1 MWYRVL
7 LTQAALLPLLRCNP
21 SATEHRDLFIS
32 CDKDA
37 DRRVSIAELE
47 ACMGSIRGSTSG
59 DSERDTDLNNI
70 LSSGPSLLQRDNYAA
85 LNIMKMFDADRDDV
99 ITLREY
105 QHVLSRSKAGSGSG
119 ADDDYVDVLRA
130 DGSTQRMLLADMFEM
145 AQEPLKDF
153 KMRDNQ
159 LYREESK
166 VNVSLDAVRRDN
178 PSLANMISIGEWSFN
193 QLRKA
198 ADSLVNDR
206 SLVGLVS
213 LPTGGSAV
221 DERTYLKDRKD
232 SLKEEAELIR
242 SDNLFKGDFEV
253 IIQ

>member
-1 MWYRVL
+1 MIY
-7 LTQAALLPLLRCNP
+7 
-21 SATEHRDLFIS
+21 
-32 CDKDA
+32 
-37 DRRVSIAELE
+37 
-47 ACMGSIRGSTSG
+47 
-59 DSERDTDLNNI
+59 
-70 LSSGPSLLQRDNYAA
+70 
-85 LNIMKMFDADRDDV
+85 
-99 ITLREY
+99 
-105 QHVLSRSKAGSGSG
+105 
-119 ADDDYVDVLRA
+119 
-130 DGSTQRMLLADMFEM
+130 STQRMLLADMFAM
-145 AQEPLKDF
+145 THGPLKDF

-166 VNVSLDAVRRDN
+166 VNVSLDAVRRNN

-198 ADSLVNDR
+198 ADSLVNDG

>member
-1 MWYRVL
+1 MIY
-7 LTQAALLPLLRCNP
+7 
-21 SATEHRDLFIS
+21 
-32 CDKDA
+32 
-37 DRRVSIAELE
+37 
-47 ACMGSIRGSTSG
+47 
-59 DSERDTDLNNI
+59 
-70 LSSGPSLLQRDNYAA
+70 
-85 LNIMKMFDADRDDV
+85 
-99 ITLREY
+99 
-105 QHVLSRSKAGSGSG
+105 
-119 ADDDYVDVLRA
+119 
-130 DGSTQRMLLADMFEM
+130 STQRMLLADMFAM
-145 AQEPLKDF
+145 AHKLLKDF

-159 LYREESK
+159 LYKKESK

>member
-1 MWYRVL
+1 
-7 LTQAALLPLLRCNP
+7 
-21 SATEHRDLFIS
+21 
-32 CDKDA
+32 
-37 DRRVSIAELE
+37 
-47 ACMGSIRGSTSG
+47 MGSIRGSTSG
-59 DSERDTDLNNI
+59 DERDSDLNNI
-70 LSSGPSLLQRDNYAA
+70 LSSGPSLLQRDKHAA
-85 LNIMKMFDADRDDV
+85 LNIMKMFDTDRDDV

-105 QHVLSRSKAGSGSG
+105 QHVLSRSKAGSGLG
-119 ADDDYVDVLRA
+119 DDDDYVDVLRA

-198 ADSLVNDR
+198 ADSLNDG

>member
-1 MWYRVL
+1 M
-7 LTQAALLPLLRCNP
+7 
-21 SATEHRDLFIS
+21 
-32 CDKDA
+32 
-37 DRRVSIAELE
+37 
-47 ACMGSIRGSTSG
+47 
-59 DSERDTDLNNI
+59 
-70 LSSGPSLLQRDNYAA
+70 
-85 LNIMKMFDADRDDV
+85 
-99 ITLREY
+99 
-105 QHVLSRSKAGSGSG
+105 
-119 ADDDYVDVLRA
+119 
-130 DGSTQRMLLADMFEM
+130 
-145 AQEPLKDF
+145 
-153 KMRDNQ
+153 
-159 LYREESK
+159 
-166 VNVSLDAVRRDN
+166 SLDAVRRDN

-242 SDNLFKGDFEV
+242 SNNLFKGDFEV

>member
-1 MWYRVL
+1 MLWFRVL
-7 LTQAALLPLLRCNP
+7 LSQTALLSLLRCYP
-21 SATEHRDLFIS
+21 SATEHKDLFIS

-59 DSERDTDLNNI
+59 DDDRISDLNNI
-70 LSSGPSLLQRDNYAA
+70 LSTGPSLLQRDKHAA
-85 LNIMKMFDADRDDV
+85 LNIMKMFDTDRDDV

-105 QHVLSRSKAGSGSG
+105 QHVLGRSKARSGSGS
-119 ADDDYVDVLRA
+119 DDDYVDVLRA

-193 QLRKA
+193 QLRRA
-198 ADSLVNDR
+198 ADSLVDG

-213 LPTGGSAV
+213 LPTGGSTV

-253 IIQ
+253 TLQ